1 MTEAQKRL
9 TTMPQ
14 SPEEMGALMDSTD
27 LHLLNEAALVFG
39 GEAAEAA
46 RSAALLEA
54 GRKRLHLE
62 IRDELMKDEKKKL
75 SVTRAEEEAKAT
87 AEYIEYV
94 NEIATLNGNAEAWR
108 AAAHFLKTRIRILLA
123 EKAET
128 ANVG

>member
-14 SPEEMGALMDSTD
+14 SPEEMAALMDSTD

-46 RSAALLEA
+46 RTAGVLEA
-54 GRKRLHLE
+54 ERKRLHFE
-62 IRDELMKDEKKKL
+62 IRDELVRTTEKL
-75 SVTRAEEEAKAT
+75 SITRAEEEAKT
-87 AEYIEYV
+87 RQEYIDYQTQ
-94 NEIATLNGNAEAWR
+94 IATLNGNAEAWR